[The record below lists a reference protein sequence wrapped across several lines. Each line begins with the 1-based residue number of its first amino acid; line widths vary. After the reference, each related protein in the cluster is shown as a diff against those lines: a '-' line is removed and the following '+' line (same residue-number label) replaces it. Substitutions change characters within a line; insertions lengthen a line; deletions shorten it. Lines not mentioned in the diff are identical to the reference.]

1 MQDAGADV
9 AEAER
14 EGRLTF
20 LTDREALLKN
30 GEEFDPDHLLEG
42 VKAQFGQAL
51 EDGYEG
57 LRLSADVPWLARNV
71 PGEER
76 VMEFETKA
84 DEVVNVPGV
93 PLLAVCQYHLSEVD
107 AEETM
112 EILNRH
118 PLTLIGGRV
127 LVNEHYAGG
136 G

>member
-1 MQDAGADV
+1 MPDGGCVSNAAYEDDSETSGSAV
-9 AEAER
+9 VLNALA
-14 EGRLTF
+14 RLSH
-20 LTDREALLKN
+20 RMASVPEELKQGL
-30 GEEFDPDHLLEG
+30 GEMARDLR
-42 VKAQFGQAL
+42 
-51 EDGYEG
+51 EG

-107 AEETM
+107 TEETM

-127 LVNEHYAGG
+127 LVNEHYTGRN
-136 G
+136 